1 MGRSVKLPPEDHLAL
16 LLKEANIHHKRQV
29 KCIPGRRFAFDF
41 LCDATYLTEVMITS
55 TPRPPVLV
63 EVQGGV
69 HMKRGGHS
77 TGTGITRDAEKASL
91 AAVYGYRLIVATTEH
106 VRDGRALMWIKQALG
121 LLPA

>member
-1 MGRSVKLPPEDHLAL
+1 MTRIKLLPEDELAIK
-16 LLKEANIHHKRQV
+16 LKEAKIPHERQV
-29 KCIPGRRFAFDF
+29 QAIPGRRFAFDF
-41 LCDATYLTEVMITS
+41 YCS
-55 TPRPPVLV
+55 TTGMPTFTGKSVLV

-91 AAVYGYRLIVATTEH
+91 AAVHGYRLVVATTEH

-121 LLPA
+121 LLTV